1 MKNFFNELSAL
12 LIFLLSIFLFY
23 LSFTINVISPLVNV
37 FVFIIAIF
45 VLIKSCDRLDKELSI
60 GEYKDDDKKE
70 NN

>member
-1 MKNFFNELSAL
+1 MKNFLNELSAL
-12 LIFLLSIFLFY
+12 IIFLLSIFCFY
-23 LSFTINVISPLVNV
+23 LSFTIDIISPLVNV

-45 VLIKSCDRLDKELSI
+45 VLIKSCDRLDKELGI

>member
-12 LIFLLSIFLFY
+12 IIFLLAIFFFY
-23 LSFTINVISPLVNV
+23 LSFTIDIISPMVNV

-45 VLIKSCDRLDKELSI
+45 VLIKSCDRLDKELGI
-60 GEYKDDDKKE
+60 GEYKDDNKKE

>member
-1 MKNFFNELSAL
+1 MKNFLNELSAL
-12 LIFLLSIFLFY
+12 IIFLLSIFFFY
-23 LSFTINVISPLVNV
+23 LSFTINIISPLVNV

-45 VLIKSCDRLDKELSI
+45 VLIKSCDRLDKELGI